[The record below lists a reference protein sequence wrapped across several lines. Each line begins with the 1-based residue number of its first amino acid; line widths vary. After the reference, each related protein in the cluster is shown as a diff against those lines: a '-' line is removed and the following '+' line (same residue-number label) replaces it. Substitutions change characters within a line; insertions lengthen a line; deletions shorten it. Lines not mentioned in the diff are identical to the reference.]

1 MSSSDAGRSGRLAS
15 VVGAAVLLSALAGC
29 TVTPLYGTST
39 ASISSQEDG
48 VAAQLASV
56 EITQAT
62 DRAGQELRNHLIFLL
77 GGGRG
82 EPANPAYRLQLA
94 TTSHVS
100 RGPSISVSEVTLEPS
115 SGFVAMRSDYTLIE
129 ITTARVISA
138 GTRAV
143 QAPFD
148 NPGQNFAAQRAV
160 RDAENRAARELAEVL
175 RLVVAQ
181 ELQQATSTTIPDL
194 VVTPEDVD
202 RRRIGETGSFPRP
215 G

>member
-1 MSSSDAGRSGRLAS
+1 MSLSDAGGTGRL
-15 VVGAAVLLSALAGC
+15 VRAAGLAALLSAVAGC

-62 DRAGQELRNHLIFLL
+62 DRVGQELRNHLIFLL
-77 GGGRG
+77 AGGRG

-94 TTSHVS
+94 TTAHVS

-115 SGFVAMRSDYTLIE
+115 SGFLALRSDYTLLE
-129 ITTARVISA
+129 MGTGRVISA

-175 RLVVAQ
+175 RLVLAQ
-181 ELQQATSTTIPDL
+181 ELQRATSTTIPD
-194 VVTPEDVD
+194 VVTTPEDVD